1 MLVKEKNYKLINRNL
16 FSLKVGI
23 LIPIIIINNFN
34 QIPKRRLSSENDG
47 PLFQQTRQRYSIK
60 RCSVFCCSLQSRRTT
75 ALSFSTSLKLK
86 QRKMFLTSFHK
97 KLLRDSSEAFL
108 VLNFFANDYGNAA
121 APFHRSSFHRL
132 PFLCNQG
139 GFLIAMTPILILP
152 TVSLKIVINQL
163 SISKMKF

>member
-86 QRKMFLTSFHK
+86 QRKMFLTFFHK
-97 KLLRDSSEAFL
+97 KTPS
-108 VLNFFANDYGNAA
+108 
-121 APFHRSSFHRL
+121 RL
-132 PFLCNQG
+132 KWGFSRFKFLCQW
-139 GFLIAMTPILILP
+139 LWKCCRAISP
-152 TVSLKIVINQL
+152 IVISSAAISLQPGWFSDCNDTDSHFTYCLFENCNQP
-163 SISKMKF
+163 IVY